1 MEHIHFVK
9 MQATGNDFILID
21 ARELERD
28 WSKLAKAVCHR
39 RLGIGGDGL
48 ILLLG
53 SEVAQFRMCAFNLD
67 GSEAE
72 ACGNGLRCLV
82 KYVIESGL
90 AAGDVVGIETKEG
103 VRTAQAKVEKGIVT
117 SVRVG
122 MGMPEFVPE
131 RIPVALRGHS
141 LDIMPI
147 LGYPISVAG
156 RELKLD
162 VLSMGNPHAVLL
174 LDEEEV
180 TKFPLSQ
187 VGPEIEYHPMFPNRV
202 NFEIA
207 NVVDSE
213 QVIARVWER
222 GVGETL
228 SCGTGACAIAVAAY
242 LHGLVD
248 NQVDIT
254 LPGGMLTVDWDGVG
268 EVFLSGPA
276 EMVFEGKWRL

>member
-21 ARELERD
+21 ARELEQD
-28 WSKLAKAVCHR
+28 WAKLAKAMCHR
-39 RLGIGGDGL
+39 RLGVGGDGL

-53 SEVAQFRMCAFNLD
+53 SEVAQFKMRVFNPD

-72 ACGNGLRCLV
+72 ACGNGLRCFA
-82 KYVIESGL
+82 KYAIESGL
-90 AAGDVVGIETKEG
+90 VAGDVVRIETKEG
-103 VRTAQAKVEKGIVT
+103 VSIAQAKVGNGMVT

-122 MGMPEFVPE
+122 MGMPKFSPG
-131 RIPVALRGHS
+131 RIPVIFRESGF
-141 LDIMPI
+141 DIMPI
-147 LGYPISVAG
+147 LDYPISVAG

-162 VLSMGNPHAVLL
+162 ILSMGNPHAVLL
-174 LDEEEV
+174 LEEDV
-180 TKFPLSQ
+180 AKFPLSQ
-187 VGPEIEYHPMFPNRV
+187 VGPEIEHHPMFPNRV

-207 NVVDSE
+207 NVVDRE
-213 QVIARVWER
+213 RITARVWER
-222 GVGETL
+222 GAGETL

-254 LPGGMLTVDWDGVG
+254 LPGGTLTVDWDGVG

-276 EMVFEGKWRL
+276 EAVFTGEWLR